1 MEHTS
6 GRGVVWLHPALPTA
20 LVHPRWLPRTPPL
33 PQSLEDMTK
42 ELEWEQLDD
51 EFKCLLA
58 AVNAELTASK

>member
-1 MEHTS
+1 M
-6 GRGVVWLHPALPTA
+6 HPALPTA